1 MAPEG
6 AAICDNCDEILD
18 ASFLGEEEV
27 TPVEGEKTDIGP
39 APKSKDDLRPPRLR
53 RPPSSRG
60 GWEPP
65 KKPAV
70 ALPVERRPYL
80 APPPSAPAPSPVD
93 EGRRTA
99 QDLGAF
105 FRSLT
110 LPDRWAVGAAAA
122 LLAMLALPWRW
133 TREDDDI
140 LGLVAAWPVA
150 LLGATIIGIIYVRAS
165 RANAGLDR
173 NLRMAQVAASA
184 TAAIAS
190 GLFLPW
196 ASQSR
201 SLHAAGKTV
210 SIALST
216 PLIGAYLGLVCAI
229 AALLASLPNLRD

>member
-27 TPVEGEKTDIGP
+27 TPGEGEKTDVGP
-39 APKSKDDLRPPRLR
+39 APKEDLRPPRLR

-60 GWEPP
+60 NWEAP
-65 KKPAV
+65 KKAPV
-70 ALPVERRPYL
+70 APPLDRRPYL

-110 LPDRWAVGAAAA
+110 LPDRWAVGAVAA

-133 TREDDDI
+133 TKEDDDI
-140 LGLVAAWPVA
+140 IGVVAAWPVA
-150 LLGATIIGIIYVRAS
+150 LLGATVIGIIYIRAS

-173 NLRMAQVAASA
+173 NLRLAQLAAAAMAAV
-184 TAAIAS
+184 TS

-196 ASQSR
+196 ASQTR
-201 SLHAAGKTV
+201 SLHAAGKTL

-216 PLIGAYLGLVCAI
+216 PLVGAYLGLVCAI